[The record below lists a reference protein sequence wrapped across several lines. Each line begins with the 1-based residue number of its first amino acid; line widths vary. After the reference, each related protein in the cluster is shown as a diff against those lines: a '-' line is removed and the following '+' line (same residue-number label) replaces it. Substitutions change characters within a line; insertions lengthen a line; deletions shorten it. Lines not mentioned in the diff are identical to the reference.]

1 MFVNIINFATAV
13 KRCWVDVT
21 TLSRVSH
28 VDQLFVPSVEGPIPS
43 SALQQGF
50 LELQTHAI
58 AINSRKAKVLAAEYG
73 KEADMQISA
82 NYLHHHRLVHCLDLP
97 GWQGSCI
104 AFQDLRSKGPVLPHE
119 YYPSLFLGKRSG
131 CGL

>member
-1 MFVNIINFATAV
+1 MQTSDFE
-13 KRCWVDVT
+13 
-21 TLSRVSH
+21 TLSCQEFH
-28 VDQLFVPSVEGPIPS
+28 MWINCLFPQRLNTERNSRIPS
-43 SALQQGF
+43 SALHQGF

-104 AFQDLRSKGPVLPHE
+104 ASKDPSSKGPVLPHE
-119 YYPSLFLGKRSG
+119 
-131 CGL
+131 

>member
-1 MFVNIINFATAV
+1 MQTSDFE
-13 KRCWVDVT
+13 
-21 TLSRVSH
+21 TLSCQEFHMWINGLFPQRLNTERNSRV
-28 VDQLFVPSVEGPIPS
+28 PS
-43 SALQQGF
+43 SALHPGF

-73 KEADMQISA
+73 KEADMQLSA

-104 AFQDLRSKGPVLPHE
+104 ASKDPSSKGPVLPHE
-119 YYPSLFLGKRSG
+119 
-131 CGL
+131 